1 MIDLPGRYMWLFLL
15 PFLILFALSWSKSL
29 TGDEAL
35 TETVSGLSYG
45 NLLRTV
51 SLDNHVPGYYTLLW
65 AWVRVFGNG
74 LFMLRLF
81 ALLPVLV
88 MLVLSIR
95 FLRSET
101 AILLSVSP
109 FLLHLSVELRMY
121 GLLALCGFFFLFA
134 LKRYLHRQKGMNLAL
149 LIISISLCTWIHHF
163 GWLALASALTLLLVR
178 RKWSESFLLLCGVA
192 LLYTP
197 WLSRGI
203 AQLSR
208 FGSVSMSGSAEFLA
222 GTSLSDR
229 LIGVPFSIAGALIR
243 FAAGTSAFSFS
254 KFSLDEF
261 NILTLPAIVLS
272 LALFILVLKG
282 SRKGGAVPLTLLLW
296 TLIPLSFLR
305 PSPRQFAL
313 AFPAFMILAGAGS
326 VRNSRLGKILFPA
339 VVLLL
344 LILCVPFTMRSTMP
358 QRCTFDR
365 DFREAAEVTV
375 CIAES
380 TSLPVVIHLDV
391 FSTLGILYHMEQAGA
406 DLTGIIHPHDSL
418 FEAGSAFY
426 EDVGSTLEYL
436 TLNTD
441 SLVSSWFALNDQG
454 FLLLVNDP
462 RHARGKIFGPQGGEF
477 TGMGSDVNSD
487 IDLIESLQ
495 AHALIHEIELRRSS
509 GPFSL
514 FLLEPRDGS

>member
-15 PFLILFALSWSKSL
+15 PFLVLFALSCSKSL

-81 ALLPVLV
+81 ALLPVLL

-121 GLLALCGFFFLFA
+121 GLLALCGFLFVFA

-163 GWLALASALTLLLVR
+163 GWLALACALTLLLVR
-178 RKWSESFLLLCGVA
+178 RRWKDSILLFCGVV

-203 AQLSR
+203 AQWSR
-208 FGSVSMSGSAEFLA
+208 FGSVSMSGSTEFLT
-222 GTSLSDR
+222 GTSLPDR
-229 LIGVPFSIAGALIR
+229 LMGAPFSIAGALIR

-254 KFSLDEF
+254 RFSLDEF

-272 LALFILVLKG
+272 LALFVLALKG

-305 PSPRQFAL
+305 PSPRHFAL
-313 AFPAFMILAGAGS
+313 AFPAFMMLAGAGS
-326 VRNSRLGKILFPA
+326 VRNGRLSRILFPA
-339 VVLLL
+339 VVPLLL
-344 LILCVPFTMRSTMP
+344 VLCIPFAMRSTMP

-365 DFREAAEVTV
+365 DFREAAELAV
-375 CIAES
+375 CRAEFLS
-380 TSLPVVIHLDV
+380 IPVVIHLDV
-391 FSTLGILYHMEQAGA
+391 FSTLGLLYHMEQTGT
-406 DLTGIIHPHDSL
+406 DLTEIVHPHDSL
-418 FEAGSAFY
+418 FLGGSIFY

-441 SLVSSWFALNDQG
+441 SLVSSWISLYDRG
-454 FLLLVNDP
+454 FVLLVNDP
-462 RHARGKIFGPQGGEF
+462 RGARGRTFGPQGGEF

-495 AHALIHEIELRRSS
+495 SHALIRDVELRHSS

-514 FLLEPRDGS
+514 FLIEPYSGL

>member
-1 MIDLPGRYMWLFLL
+1 MWLLLL
-15 PFLILFALSWSKSL
+15 PFLMLFALSWSRSL

-74 LFMLRLF
+74 LFALRLF

-88 MLVLSIR
+88 MLALSIR
-95 FLRSET
+95 FLQSKT

-121 GLLALCGFFFLFA
+121 GLLALCGFLFLFA
-134 LKRYLHRQKGMNLAL
+134 LKRYLHRQCGMNLTL

-178 RKWSESFLLLCGVA
+178 RKWFGSLLLLCGVV

-197 WLSRGI
+197 WLSTGI
-203 AQLSR
+203 AQWSR
-208 FGSVSMSGSAEFLA
+208 FGSASMSGSAEFLT

-254 KFSLDEF
+254 RFSLDEF

-272 LALFILVLKG
+272 LAFFVLALKG
-282 SRKGGAVPLTLLLW
+282 FRKGGAAPLTILLW

-305 PSPRQFAL
+305 PSPRHFAL
-313 AFPAFMILAGAGS
+313 AFPAYMILAGAGS
-326 VRNSRLGKILFPA
+326 VRDSRLSKFLFPI

-344 LILCVPFTMRSTMP
+344 VGLCVPFALRSTMP

-365 DFREAAEVTV
+365 DFMEAADAAV
-375 CIAES
+375 CRAES
-380 TSLPVVIHLDV
+380 LSLPVVIHLDV
-391 FSTLGILYHMEQAGA
+391 WSTLGLLYHMEQAGA
-406 DLTGIIHPHDSL
+406 DITGIVHPHSSL
-418 FEAGSAFY
+418 FGTGSIFY
-426 EDVGSTLEYL
+426 EDVGSSLEYL
-436 TLNTD
+436 SLNTD
-441 SLVSSWFALNDQG
+441 SLVSSWISLNDQG
-454 FLLLVNDP
+454 FLLLANDP
-462 RHARGKIFGPQGGEF
+462 RHARGRIFGPQGGEF
-477 TGMGSDVNSD
+477 TGMGSDMMSD
-487 IDLIESLQ
+487 NDLIESLQ
-495 AHALIHEIELRRSS
+495 AHTLITEIELHNSS

-514 FLLEPRDGS
+514 FLLEPRSSL

>member
-1 MIDLPGRYMWLFLL
+1 MWLFLL
-15 PFLILFALSWSKSL
+15 PFLMLFALSWSRSL

-74 LFMLRLF
+74 LFALRLF
-81 ALLPVLV
+81 ALLPVLF

-95 FLRSET
+95 FLRSKT

-121 GLLALCGFFFLFA
+121 GLLALCVLLFLFV
-134 LKRYLHRQKGMNLAL
+134 LKRYLHRQKGMNLVL

-163 GWLALASALTLLLVR
+163 GWLALASALTLLLLR
-178 RKWSESFLLLCGVA
+178 REWSGSFLLLCGVV

-197 WLSRGI
+197 WLSQGI
-203 AQLSR
+203 AQWSR
-208 FGSVSMSGSAEFLA
+208 YGSASMSGSVEFLT

-229 LIGVPFSIAGALIR
+229 LIGAPFSIAGALIR
-243 FAAGTSAFSFS
+243 FAAGMSAVSFS
-254 KFSLDEF
+254 KYSLDELD
-261 NILTLPAIVLS
+261 ILTLPAIVLS
-272 LALFILVLKG
+272 LALFVLVFRG
-282 SRKGGAVPLTLLLW
+282 FRKGGAAPLTLLLW

-305 PSPRQFAL
+305 PSPRHFAI
-313 AFPAFMILAGAGS
+313 AFPAYMILAGTGS
-326 VRNSRLGKILFPA
+326 VRDGRLSKYLFPV

-344 LILCVPFTMRSTMP
+344 VVLCVPFALRSTMP

-365 DFREAAEVTV
+365 DFMEAAEVTV

-391 FSTLGILYHMEQAGA
+391 YSTLGLLYHMEQTGEDIAGVA
-406 DLTGIIHPHDSL
+406 HPHDAL
-418 FEAGSAFY
+418 FRTGLVFY
-426 EDVGSTLEYL
+426 EDVESSLEYL
-436 TLNTD
+436 SLDTD
-441 SLVSSWFALNDQG
+441 SLVSSWISLYDRG
-454 FLLLVNDP
+454 FLLLANDP
-462 RHARGKIFGPQGGEF
+462 RHARGRIFGPQGGEF
-477 TGMGSDVNSD
+477 MGMGSDVMSD
-487 IDLIESLQ
+487 SDLIESLQ
-495 AHALIHEIELRRSS
+495 AHTLITEIELRNSS

-514 FLLEPRDGS
+514 FLLEPCSCL